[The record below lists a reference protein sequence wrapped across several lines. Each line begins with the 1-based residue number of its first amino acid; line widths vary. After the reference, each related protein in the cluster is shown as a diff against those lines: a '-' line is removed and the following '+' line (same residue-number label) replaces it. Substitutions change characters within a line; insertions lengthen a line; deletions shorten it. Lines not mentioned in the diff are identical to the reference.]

1 MWQERYTGNGDRPHR
16 RTGNH
21 KGELMFSRIRAVAR
35 LAVCAAVLLVTVPE
49 VLAEPERPRRN
60 EAVTVVILPPREQTA
75 DLLLLCD
82 RLAEALGQTK
92 SIRVVDRTQLDRILQ
107 ERKTAARPMKAM
119 LAYDLMVRM
128 RVDLLRPVPK
138 LAIELIDLS
147 TGNVVADRQYDWRA
161 KPDKNQLADMANL
174 CRAAAGKLPRPGS
187 RRLCVRLLGVA
198 NVGHSP
204 RLEPMAAHLAN
215 IIEQTVSRS
224 SGCVIVRH
232 LEAMTSKEE
241 SLLIHMGLAR
251 LAGGRRF
258 LPQAD
263 VTIEA
268 EIKETQIVGKAFRQT
283 PLEVRFR
290 LNRRGGKP
298 SEGTTAAGTVAEWE
312 KIVRNTCRQ
321 VAARLGQTDPIP
333 FGDCAAEMVRRRR
346 QAEAELAAA
355 KKQLDLG
362 SADWVTLYKHSPAGR
377 KIEVH
382 PGYVRMAAAAKLDPT
397 YEEAAYSLA
406 LSSTY
411 SRCVKESNQSI
422 ARAMEECLRYLD
434 RFKWHGEHH
443 CRIFMRACFVAHD
456 YFIDLRGEAS
466 SARPMTPERL
476 RALAVLQDILDMLPG
491 KEDIVFHGISRQYY
505 CSFTRQAANLVYRA
519 STRAGVP
526 LAERRQ
532 WLDQYS
538 RRCDEVFGTDQV
550 DLLILQLTY
559 AIDDSDRDR
568 ARKVLNA
575 ILARSPTWSSEKLEY
590 LGKQLRR
597 QVVRMNDERLLGRVD
612 PWLKSEQAGKRRVS
626 FLSNHWPPLY
636 VFESKYDKTTAVWM
650 SYHDRKWWSAK
661 PILLHN
667 GWLYLV
673 TGGGSWRTFRGS
685 SASLPATGSF
695 ARMRVDGKGR
705 SKGKIEPLKGAP
717 KGIHL
722 LGFAA
727 RGNRVF
733 FGTMGDGLYQ
743 FNDST
748 GKWDSWDGKK
758 GFPVRSVRRIW
769 PLDNK
774 TLLLFGE
781 DMSWPTR
788 RLFTL
793 DLQNDEVKIIRND
806 GNRSL
811 HISAVWQSNGKLMAL
826 LNEGLVTDLLGKA
839 TLTDFA
845 LTPDGRKVSLKGER
859 FPGTAA
865 IGKRRWLKCG
875 RLYELD
881 EKGRVVRTWR
891 GRTWMGRPSWTN
903 GPPSDD
909 RTVLPG
915 IRPDFPG
922 SNVLKFYHLT
932 QDESHLFLVGNSQVI
947 CYDPAKDIWYGHLI
961 PGQSISYVVG
971 APKGIWIGTSRGPA
985 FMETRKFIE
994 TARAMGRALTS
1005 KQFKRRQQE
1014 IIEAFPPLKRA
1025 KFQIIQRDFSPA
1037 VPVLAAALKK
1047 DPDNTELLLLMGFVH
1062 DACCLNRLD
1071 EAMKYYS
1078 RLAAVKDN
1086 PSARMTGLRA
1096 QFTILLHQK
1105 KWKQAVEVGETFQK
1119 EFPRVIWG
1127 GRGQVGPR
1135 LEMARKQLAKDE
1147 R

>member
-1 MWQERYTGNGDRPHR
+1 MVGM
-16 RTGNH
+16 
-21 KGELMFSRIRAVAR
+21 LL
-35 LAVCAAVLLVTVPE
+35 LASGRCAS
-49 VLAEPERPRRN
+49 AEPEQPKRN
-60 EAVTVVILPPREQTA
+60 EAVTVVILLPREQTA

-107 ERKTAARPMKAM
+107 ERKTASQPMKAM

-128 RVDLLRPVPK
+128 RVDLLRAAPK
-138 LAIELIDLS
+138 IAIELIDLS
-147 TGNVVADRQYDWRA
+147 TGNVVAGKQYARRA
-161 KPDKNQLADMANL
+161 KPDKNQLADMAKL
-174 CRAAAGKLPRPGS
+174 CRAAAGKVSRPGS
-187 RRLCVRLLGVA
+187 RRLRVRLLGVD

-204 RLEPMAAHLAN
+204 RLEPMAAHLVD
-215 IIEQTVSRS
+215 IIQQTVTRS
-224 SGCVIVRH
+224 SGCAIVRH
-232 LEAMTSKEE
+232 LEAITSKEE

-263 VTIEA
+263 VTMEA
-268 EIKETQIVGKAFRQT
+268 EIKETQTVGKTFKQT

-290 LNRRGGKP
+290 LTRRGQKP
-298 SEGTTAAGTVAEWE
+298 SKWTTAAGTVAEWE
-312 KIVRNTCRQ
+312 KIVRDTCRQ
-321 VAARLGQTDPIP
+321 VAAGLGQTEPVP
-333 FGDCAAEMVRRRR
+333 FGDYAAEMVRRRK

-355 KKQLDLG
+355 KKEIDIG
-362 SADWVTLYKHSPAGR
+362 SVDWVTMHKHSPAGR
-377 KIEVH
+377 KIDVH
-382 PGYVRMAAAAKLDPT
+382 PAYVRIAAAAKLDPT

-406 LSSTY
+406 FSSTW
-411 SRCVKESNQSI
+411 SNWVEDSNQSR
-422 ARAMEECLRYLD
+422 ARAMEECLGYLR
-434 RFKWHGEHH
+434 RFKWHRKHH
-443 CRIFMRACFVAHD
+443 SRIFMRACFVAND

-476 RALAVLQDILDMLPG
+476 RAMAVLRDILDMLPS
-491 KEDIVFHGISRQYY
+491 KKDIVFQGTSGQSYY
-505 CSFTRQAANLVYRA
+505 CSFTRKAAHLVYCG

-538 RRCDEVFGTDQV
+538 RRCDEVFGTGQV

-568 ARKVLNA
+568 AGKVLNA
-575 ILARSPTWSSEKLEY
+575 ILARSPTWSSEKLDY

-597 QVVRMNDERLLGRVD
+597 QVVRMNDQRLLGRVD
-612 PWLKSEQAGKRRVS
+612 LWLKSEQAGKRAVC

-636 VFESKYDKTTAVWM
+636 VFPSKWDKTTAVWM

-673 TGGGSWRTFRGS
+673 MGSVRWRTSGES
-685 SASLPATGSF
+685 SASFPAKGSF
-695 ARMRVDGKGR
+695 VRMQVDEKGR
-705 SKGKIEPLKGAP
+705 SKGKIEPLKGTP
-717 KGIHL
+717 KGL
-722 LGFAA
+722 RVLAFAA

-733 FGTMGDGLYQ
+733 FGTMGEGLYQ
-743 FNDST
+743 FNDKT
-748 GKWDSWDGKK
+748 GKWASWDAKK
-758 GFPVRSVRRIW
+758 GFPARSVRKIW
-769 PLDNK
+769 PLDDK

-781 DMSWPTR
+781 DSSWPTR

-811 HISAVWQSNGKLMAL
+811 DISAVWQRNGKLMAL

-839 TLTDFA
+839 TLTDSA
-845 LTPDGRKVSLKGER
+845 LTSDGRKVSLKSER
-859 FPGTAA
+859 FPETAA

-875 RLYELD
+875 RLYEVD

-891 GRTWMGRPSWTN
+891 GRTWMERPLWIN

-915 IRPDFPG
+915 IPPDFPG
-922 SNVLKFYHLT
+922 NAHLRSRYLA
-932 QDESHLFLVGNSQVI
+932 QDESHLFLVGDSQVV

-961 PGQSISYVVG
+961 PGPSIYYVVG
-971 APKGIWIGTSRGPA
+971 APKGIWIATSRGPA

-994 TARAMGRALTS
+994 TATAMGRALTS
-1005 KQFKRRQQE
+1005 EQFKRRQQE
-1014 IIEAFPPLKRA
+1014 LIEACPPLKRA
-1025 KFQIIQRDFSPA
+1025 KFQIAQRDFSAA
-1037 VPVLAAALKK
+1037 VPALAAALKK
-1047 DPDNTELLLLMGFVH
+1047 DPDNPELLLWMGFVH
-1062 DACCLNRLD
+1062 DTGCLNKLD
-1071 EAMKYYS
+1071 EAMKYYT
-1078 RLAAVKDN
+1078 RLAAVTKDVS
-1086 PSARMTGLRA
+1086 PPGGPKISARMTALWS
-1096 QFTILLHQK
+1096 QFTILLRQK

-1119 EFPRVIWG
+1119 EFPRAVWG
-1127 GRGQVGPR
+1127 RRDKVGPR
-1135 LEMARKQLAKDE
+1135 LEMARKQLGKGE
-1147 R
+1147 K